1 MDVIPGID
9 LMDGKCVCAL
19 HNPFAVDRPASHDP
33 SEVAESWA
41 RQGATRLYVADLD
54 GARMGSPKNL
64 KAVAKL
70 VESGVPIDFGGGI
83 RTLDTAKR
91 VLDSGVD
98 RIVIGT
104 TAALEDRLA
113 REILAEVGDRTVVS
127 LASLNG
133 YVAVRDWQARTDE
146 KAEDFVLRMK
156 GLGARRVVFTDVSRK
171 GMRGGANVVQLRRMA
186 LSIDIPIIA
195 SGGISSL
202 EDVRQLKELE
212 PLGLEGMIVVTALY
226 SGAMRLADAIEIAE
240 APIQ

>member
-1 MDVIPGID
+1 
-9 LMDGKCVCAL
+9 
-19 HNPFAVDRPASHDP
+19 
-33 SEVAESWA
+33 
-41 RQGATRLYVADLD
+41 
-54 GARMGSPKNL
+54 MGSPKNL
-64 KAVAKL
+64 KAVEKL

-113 REILAEVGDRTVVS
+113 RELLAEVGDRTIVS

-146 KAEDFVLRMK
+146 KAEEFALRMK

-171 GMRGGANVVQLRRMA
+171 GMRGGANVIQLRRMA

-226 SGAMRLADAIEIAE
+226 SGAMRLADAIAIAE
-240 APIQ
+240 APVE